1 MIPKRGCDPEI
12 NIVSLGAKILKKMA
26 EGNLPLDAILTDCS
40 SEQKVS
46 IDHII
51 LSLDWLFS
59 IKAIGFNGTEVYIN
73 EATKPWNTNK

>member
-12 NIVSLGAKILKKMA
+12 NVVCIGAKILKKIK
-26 EGNLPLDAILTDCS
+26 EEDSSIDSILKDCS
-40 SEQKVS
+40 SELRVS

-59 IKAIGFNGTEVYIN
+59 IKAIDFDGREVFIN
-73 EATKPWNTNK
+73 EA